1 MPYAAHIV
9 SMSAHDKNSG
19 TIVLS
24 EKSWVDIE
32 EHDIVRMYADEI
44 AKIYRWC
51 KKHKTDFTLDVVKS
65 RCGYNIESALLLQ
78 LFASAKLYNGKPTD
92 EIIRGFHLER
102 YNRLRQMLGDDIK
115 KIDERV
121 GECQQNMDT
130 V

>member
-9 SMSAHDKNSG
+9 SMSAHDKNGG

-32 EHDIVRMYADEI
+32 EHDIVQMYFNEI

-51 KKHKTDFTLDVVKS
+51 KKHKTNFTLDVVKS

-78 LFASAKLYNGKPTD
+78 LFASAKL
-92 EIIRGFHLER
+92 
-102 YNRLRQMLGDDIK
+102 
-115 KIDERV
+115 
-121 GECQQNMDT
+121 
-130 V
+130 